1 MEPPLGLIALL
12 SYLNREYKEKIH
24 GKIVKS
30 RMNFDGYDEMI
41 KTIKDFNPDI
51 IGISVMTFY
60 KNFVHRSLKYIR
72 EKGIKTPIFLGGP
85 YPTGDYESV
94 LQDENVDICMLGEGE
109 LTLTD
114 LGGQMIKNNNKLPTY
129 EKLKLIP
136 GIAFQNKRIELQI

>member
-1 MEPPLGLIALL
+1 
-12 SYLNREYKEKIH
+12 
-24 GKIVKS
+24 
-30 RMNFDGYDEMI
+30 
-41 KTIKDFNPDI
+41 
-51 IGISVMTFY
+51 MTFY

-114 LGGQMIKNNNKLPTY
+114 LVGQMIKNNNKLPTY

>member
-1 MEPPLGLIALL
+1 MQFVRASFKNKL
-12 SYLNREYKEKIH
+12 
-24 GKIVKS
+24 
-30 RMNFDGYDEMI
+30 
-41 KTIKDFNPDI
+41 KTYRCVFLQ
-51 IGISVMTFY
+51 TFY

-114 LGGQMIKNNNKLPTY
+114 LVGQMIKNNNFFGSRAICYP
-129 EKLKLIP
+129 
-136 GIAFQNKRIELQI
+136 